1 MMSTDQAVFQVGSPH
16 RTKPS
21 KISVQRQTA
30 SSRIALAVCAL
41 AIVMMAAMPW
51 WADPGTIRRVI
62 EFSCYLAIAQMWNL
76 LAGYSGLVSVGP
88 QAFIGAGGY
97 ALYVLALKFGVNP
110 FLGVGLS
117 VVLPTFLA
125 VPTYALL
132 HRLDGPYFAI
142 GTWVIAEAV
151 RLLTTNLDYVNN
163 GAGLTLRVMSRYN
176 AHEREVGMI
185 FLCVFLLLTTV
196 GGILWL
202 LRSRYGLAL
211 TAMRDNPIAAE
222 SQGVNVRR
230 LRFVVF
236 VLAAAG
242 SGLAGAIY
250 YMAQLRITPASGFN
264 PQWASVCVFIVM
276 VGGIGSI
283 EGPIIGALIYFIADR
298 FFSQYGATYMV
309 VLGIITV
316 LVALYARGGVWG
328 LICRV
333 SDAPWFP
340 VGRKLVRSPD

>member
-1 MMSTDQAVFQVGSPH
+1 MSVDQAVFEVGRTR

-21 KISVQRQTA
+21 KISVQRQTV
-30 SSRIALAVCAL
+30 SSRIALAVG
-41 AIVMMAAMPW
+41 M
-51 WADPGTIRRVI
+51 
-62 EFSCYLAIAQMWNL
+62 
-76 LAGYSGLVSVGP
+76 
-88 QAFIGAGGY
+88 
-97 ALYVLALKFGVNP
+97 NP
-110 FLGVGLS
+110 FLAVGLS
-117 VVLPTFLA
+117 VVLPTLLA

-142 GTWVIAEAV
+142 GTWGHRRGGTVAHDQS
-151 RLLTTNLDYVNN
+151 RLCQQWRRPDFARDVPIQ
-163 GAGLTLRVMSRYN
+163 R
-176 AHEREVGMI
+176 HEREVGMI
-185 FLCVFLLLTTV
+185 FLCVILLLTTV
-196 GGILWL
+196 GGLLWL

-276 VGGIGSI
+276 LGGIGSI

-298 FFSQYGATYMV
+298 FFSQYGATYMI
-309 VLGIITV
+309 VLGVITV

-328 LICRV
+328 LICRFI
-333 SDAPWFP
+333 DAPWFP
-340 VGRKLVRSPD
+340 IGRKLVRSPD